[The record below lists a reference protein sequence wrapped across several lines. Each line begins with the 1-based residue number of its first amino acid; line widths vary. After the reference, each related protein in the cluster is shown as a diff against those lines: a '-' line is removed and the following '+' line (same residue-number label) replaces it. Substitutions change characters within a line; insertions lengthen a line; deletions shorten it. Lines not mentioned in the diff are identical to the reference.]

1 MRVRSSGSPSSLVAV
16 FAGGLLAVAVLA
28 GGAAGSP
35 PGAADLRKQEART
48 EAQHR
53 AAVLSLFSLETQ
65 LTGARTH
72 LASVRARS
80 AAVRRAG
87 ASVRLQLGI
96 AQRALTLSERQLCE
110 RLRALYMAGDT
121 DPIAV
126 ILGSSSLDE
135 IMTGLDGIARA
146 AEQNRSVIVQTR
158 SARGRLAR
166 MQHALAAE
174 QAELTRL
181 EAAAARTADSLER
194 ADAARTAYVRSL
206 AAQQGLTRARIAT
219 LERQARTAD
228 AKAAT
233 LTPGGLGAPG
243 AAPQPGQTMT
253 VSVTAYSL
261 PGFTSSGLPVGWG
274 VAAVDTSLIPFG
286 TRFFVPGYGETV
298 AADHGTAILGPR
310 IDIWFPTLAQAQ
322 AWGRRTVVITFR

>member
-1 MRVRSSGSPSSLVAV
+1 VAA

-35 PGAADLRKQEART
+35 PGAASLRKQEARI
-48 EAQHR
+48 EARHR

-65 LTGARTH
+65 LTRVRDH
-72 LASVRARS
+72 LAGVRSRSVQ
-80 AAVRRAG
+80 VRREG
-87 ASVRLQLGI
+87 ASVRLQLRI
-96 AQRALTLSERQLCE
+96 AQHALTVSERQLCA
-110 RLRALYMAGDT
+110 RLRTLYMAGDV

-135 IMTGLDGIARA
+135 MMTGLDGISRA

-158 SARGRLAR
+158 SARGKLAR
-166 MQHALAAE
+166 MERALAAKL
-174 QAELTRL
+174 AELADL
-181 EAAAARTADSLER
+181 EAAETQTAYSLEQTSAARAS
-194 ADAARTAYVRSL
+194 YVRSL
-206 AAQQGLTRARIAT
+206 AAQQGLTSARITALDQT
-219 LERQARTAD
+219 AREAD

-233 LTPGGLGAPG
+233 LTPSGLGPPG
-243 AAPQPGQTMT
+243 AVPQPGQTMT

-261 PGFTSSGLPVGWG
+261 SGFTSSGLPVGWG

-298 AADHGTAILGPR
+298 AADHGTAIIGPR

-322 AWGRRTVVITFR
+322 AWGRRTVVITFQ

>member
-1 MRVRSSGSPSSLVAV
+1 MAV

-35 PGAADLRKQEART
+35 PGAAALQKQEAQI
-48 EAQHR
+48 EARHR

-65 LTGARTH
+65 LTRARSQ
-72 LASVRARS
+72 LASVNARS
-80 AAVRRAG
+80 SAVRREQE
-87 ASVRLQLGI
+87 SVHLQLRI
-96 AQRALTLSERQLCE
+96 AQQALALSEHQLGE
-110 RLRALYMAGDT
+110 RLRDLYMAGDA

-135 IMTGLDGIARA
+135 MLTGLDGIASA

-158 SARGRLAR
+158 SARGKLAR
-166 MQHALAAE
+166 MQRALAGE
-174 QAELTRL
+174 QAALTRL
-181 EAAAARTADSLER
+181 EAEAARTADSLER
-194 ADAARTAYVRSL
+194 TSAERTAYVRSL
-206 AAQQGLTRARIAT
+206 EAQQGLTRSRIAA
-219 LERQARTAD
+219 LVQVARTAD

-233 LTPGGLGAPG
+233 LTPSGLGPPG
-243 AAPQPGQTMT
+243 AVPSPGQTMT
-253 VSVTAYSL
+253 VSVTAYSM
-261 PGFTSSGLPVGWG
+261 PGYTSSGLPVGWG

-298 AADHGTAILGPR
+298 AADRGTAIMGPR

>member
-1 MRVRSSGSPSSLVAV
+1 M
-16 FAGGLLAVAVLA
+16 
-28 GGAAGSP
+28 
-35 PGAADLRKQEART
+35 
-48 EAQHR
+48 
-53 AAVLSLFSLETQ
+53 LSLFSLETQ
-65 LTGARTH
+65 LTQARSR

-80 AAVRRAG
+80 AEVRRER
-87 ASVRLQLGI
+87 ASVGVQL
-96 AQRALTLSERQLCE
+96 AVAKQALSLSERQLGA
-110 RLRALYMAGDT
+110 RLRALYMVGEA

-135 IMTGLDGIARA
+135 MMTGLDGIARA

-158 SARGRLAR
+158 SAHLKLAAAQR
-166 MQHALAAE
+166 ALAVE
-174 QAELTRL
+174 QAELARL
-181 EAAAARTADSLER
+181 EAAAAQSADSLAQAR
-194 ADAARTAYVRSL
+194 SARTAYVHSL
-206 AAQQGLTRARIAT
+206 AAQQGLTKARIAA
-219 LERQARTAD
+219 LDQVARAAD

-233 LTPGGLGAPG
+233 LAPAELAPTG
-243 AAPQPGQTMT
+243 AAPHPGQTMT

-261 PGFTSSGLPVGWG
+261 PGYTSSGLPVGWG

-298 AADHGTAILGPR
+298 AADLGTSITGPR

>member
-1 MRVRSSGSPSSLVAV
+1 MAV

-35 PGAADLRKQEART
+35 PGAAALRKQEAKI
-48 EAQHR
+48 EARHR

-65 LTGARTH
+65 LTRARDQ
-72 LASVRARS
+72 LASVRSRS
-80 AAVRRAG
+80 SAVRRESS
-87 ASVRLQLGI
+87 SVRLQLRI
-96 AQRALTLSERQLCE
+96 AQRAFAVSEHQLGE
-110 RLRALYMAGDT
+110 RLRDLYMTGDT

-135 IMTGLDGIARA
+135 MMTGLDGLSRA

-166 MQHALAAE
+166 MQHALAAK

-181 EAAAARTADSLER
+181 EATVTQTADSLEQ
-194 ADAARTAYVRSL
+194 ASAARAAYVHSL
-206 AAQQGLTRARIAT
+206 AAQQGLTRARIAA
-219 LERQARTAD
+219 LDEQAQSAE

-233 LTPGGLGAPG
+233 LTPSGLGPPG
-243 AAPQPGQTMT
+243 AVPQPGQTMT

-298 AADHGTAILGPR
+298 AADHGMAITGPR

>member
-1 MRVRSSGSPSSLVAV
+1 MAV
-16 FAGGLLAVAVLA
+16 LAGGLLAVAVLA

-35 PGAADLRKQEART
+35 PGAADLRKQEARI
-48 EAQHR
+48 EARHR

-65 LTGARTH
+65 LTRARDH
-72 LASVRARS
+72 LATVRSRA
-80 AAVRRAG
+80 AAVRQET
-87 ASVRLQLGI
+87 ASVRLRLMI
-96 AQRALTLSERQLCE
+96 AGRALSLSERQLGH
-110 RLRALYMAGDT
+110 RLRALYMAGDA

-135 IMTGLDGIARA
+135 MMTGLDGIARA

-158 SARGRLAR
+158 SARSRLAQMR
-166 MQHALAAE
+166 QALAAE
-174 QAELTRL
+174 QSRLARL
-181 EAAAARTADSLER
+181 EAAAAATAGSLEQVR
-194 ADAARTAYVRSL
+194 AARTAYVRSL

-219 LERQARTAD
+219 LEQVARTAD
-228 AKAAT
+228 SRAAT
-233 LTPGGLGAPG
+233 LTPGGLGPPG
-243 AAPQPGQTMT
+243 AVPEPGQTMT
-253 VSVTAYSL
+253 VSVTAYSM
-261 PGFTSSGLPVGWG
+261 PGHTSSGLPVGWG

-298 AADHGTAILGPR
+298 AADHGTSIIGPR

>member
-1 MRVRSSGSPSSLVAV
+1 MAV

-35 PGAADLRKQEART
+35 PGAADLRKQAAQTEAR
-48 EAQHR
+48 HR

-65 LTGARTH
+65 LTRARAH
-72 LASVRARS
+72 LASVRSRS
-80 AAVRRAG
+80 AAVRREG
-87 ASVRLQLGI
+87 ASVRLQLSV
-96 AQRALTLSERQLCE
+96 AQHALTLSERQLCE
-110 RLRALYMAGDT
+110 RLRSLYMAGDA

-135 IMTGLDGIARA
+135 MMTGLDGIARV

-158 SARGRLAR
+158 AARTRLGR
-166 MQHALAAE
+166 MKHALAAE
-174 QAELTRL
+174 QAELAGL
-181 EAAAARTADSLER
+181 EAAAERTAGSLEQAR
-194 ADAARTAYVRSL
+194 AERTAYVHSL
-206 AAQQGLTRARIAT
+206 AAQEGLTRARIAAIS
-219 LERQARTAD
+219 RARARRD
-228 AKAAT
+228 AKAVT
-233 LTPGGLGAPG
+233 LTPGGLAPPG
-243 AAPQPGQTMT
+243 AGPQPGQTMT

-261 PGFTSSGLPVGWG
+261 PGYTSSGLPVGWG

-298 AADHGTAILGPR
+298 AADHGTSIIGPR

>member
-1 MRVRSSGSPSSLVAV
+1 MAV

-35 PGAADLRKQEART
+35 PGAAALRKQEART
-48 EAQHR
+48 EARHR

-65 LTGARTH
+65 LTRARDH
-72 LASVRARS
+72 LASVRSRS
-80 AAVRRAG
+80 STVRREG
-87 ASVRLQLGI
+87 ASVRLQLRI
-96 AQRALTLSERQLCE
+96 AERAFAVSEHQLCE
-110 RLRALYMAGDT
+110 RLRALYMAGDSDA

-135 IMTGLDGIARA
+135 MMTGLDGLARA

-158 SARGRLAR
+158 SARGKLAR

-181 EAAAARTADSLER
+181 EATVSQTADSLER
-194 ADAARTAYVRSL
+194 ASAARTAYVRSL
-206 AAQQGLTRARIAT
+206 TAQQGLTRARIAA
-219 LERQARTAD
+219 LDQQAQSAD

-233 LTPGGLGAPG
+233 LTPSGLGPPG
-243 AAPQPGQTMT
+243 AVPQPGQTMT

-274 VAAVDTSLIPFG
+274 VAAVDTS
-286 TRFFVPGYGETV
+286 
-298 AADHGTAILGPR
+298 
-310 IDIWFPTLAQAQ
+310 
-322 AWGRRTVVITFR
+322 